1 MWNSIVSFLASII
14 DVFYDWTGN
23 FGVAVIIFTII
34 VKGLLLPLDVKSRKS
49 TARIQE
55 LNPEAKNIRM
65 IPKNAAKKCR
75 SFMQKT
81 T

>member
-49 TARIQE
+49 TAKIQE
-55 LNPEAKNIRM
+55 LNPEI
-65 IPKNAAKKCR
+65 
-75 SFMQKT
+75 QKISEKY
-81 T
+81 